1 MQKSKFIWG
10 ILVFGVFVLA
20 ACSKAN
26 APTNSNFEAAIKKYM
41 LKHQNLFTVYSGS
54 FPRKVVLKDNSLL
67 CEASGGFG
75 DSGYSS
81 CSSFSINEFRVIKSA
96 GFYVQQGEVPLGSYV
111 TEPNPDFPGKMA
123 QYNKKMEEYK
133 KAMIEFNQ
141 KMKVYNRKAAEN
153 EAIYTKQM
161 RKYDS
166 LVKRKAVWCRKE
178 LNYINPPPV
187 PLSLPKANLC
197 AALLNTGTVLP
208 GLLSTPKP
216 TLINSVMPD
225 QPTRPS
231 KPTDKFI
238 SVPKSYPAFV
248 VSGGNTSCTSDTCR
262 VPVGKLEF
270 SKIISATQPAT
281 SLGGVIV
288 SQVKFGTK
296 PSLLQNANVLPKD
309 PNETT
314 ERIFTISLVK
324 QTQGWS
330 GEGENGGIIHLQ

>member
-10 ILVFGVFVLA
+10 TLVFGVFVLA

-41 LKHQNLFTVYSGS
+41 PKHQNLFTVYSGS
-54 FPRKVVLKDNSLL
+54 FPHAVVLKDNSLL
-67 CEASGGFG
+67 CETSG
-75 DSGYSS
+75 DSGDSAYSS

-96 GFYVQQGEVPLGSYV
+96 GFYVQQGEVPLGSV
-111 TEPNPDFPGKMA
+111 TEPNPNFSGEMS
-123 QYNKKMEEYK
+123 QYNKEMENYK
-133 KAMIEFNQ
+133 KAMIEFHQ
-141 KMKVYNRKAAEN
+141 KMKDYNRKAAEN
-153 EAIYTKQM
+153 KAIYTQQM

-166 LVKRKAVWCRKE
+166 LVKRKATWCRKE
-178 LNYINPPPV
+178 LNYVNPPPV
-187 PLSLPKANLC
+187 LLSAPKATLC
-197 AALLNTGTVLP
+197 AVLLNYGTVRP

-216 TLINSVMPD
+216 TLISSVMPN

-281 SLGGVIV
+281 NPDGVIV

-330 GEGENGGIIHLQ
+330 GDGVDGGIIPLQ